1 MIYALR
7 LFWNGVE
14 VNGKEYRKLKK
25 SKKKNFQIFEID
37 ENVKCWLFA
46 FYRMWFTAPILF
58 KEPISI
64 YRWSYIIRFQ
74 IYDQFKKAY
83 TDITTLLSTGYLM
96 VCEVK
101 D

>member
-64 YRWSYIIRFQ
+64 YRWSHIIRFQ